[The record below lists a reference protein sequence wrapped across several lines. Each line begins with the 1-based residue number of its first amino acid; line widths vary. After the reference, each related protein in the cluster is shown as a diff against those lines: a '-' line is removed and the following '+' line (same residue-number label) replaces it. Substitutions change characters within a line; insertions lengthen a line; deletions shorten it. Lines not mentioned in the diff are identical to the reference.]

1 MPIQIQS
8 ISTSNKQKKEILIP
22 IIEDR
27 LYWICGS
34 QPPKSCQDSLY
45 FCVDEELVYEPLN
58 NDFGPF
64 CIENTLQ
71 FIQSV
76 QELLNNP
83 EYSSSK
89 LYHYTTS
96 EDSEKKVNSAFLIG
110 AYQILC
116 LNRSAEEVHQ
126 KFKNTEFI
134 TFRDSSDIK
143 NDYKCTLLDCLKGL
157 EYAHKLKWVEIQN
170 FNIKAYQ
177 ALKKFDITVVIPNK
191 LIAFQ
196 NPELFSQQET
206 LCELTVDQSIN
217 IFKQMGVKL
226 VIRLNK
232 SSYSPQL
239 YERNGIKHVDLIFP
253 DGTSPSEEIMYK
265 FLQLVESVDGMVAV
279 HCKAGRGRTGTLI
292 GCYAIKHYHFP
303 AKDFIGYIR
312 IMRPGSIHGP
322 QQPFLNHIQK
332 TLIEQQGSN
341 SQIWESVRHLV
352 EPQNEKK
359 YLIPRNSLM
368 QEENALKQ
376 QPRPRS
382 RVKSLMISKQSSS
395 NSNQSDEQLTP
406 LKNNSCI
413 HKGSTLNEVS
423 TASSSNSSNAVGI
436 YSSNEKEYIKN
447 FTSATDKFTVTPFQ
461 TLYKARTNNHRHVR
475 NISSYYN
482 KLDQS
487 SIINSSTQINEIPS
501 LNSLQNTRNSQLS
514 VDNARNYGRRVL
526 PSTSKNGKRI
536 VVGRKKYEEDKNY
549 SMNSFY
555 GLDNESSSSSTLIEQ
570 KQKKQRNLSPIQ
582 NSSDIIFN
590 NLCKLHN
597 NQQTKAQE
605 RLNQTANFSQLSKN
619 LISRKTYIIKQYS
632 KPLPQ
637 IN

>member
-1 MPIQIQS
+1 MPIQIQP

-34 QPPKSCQDSLY
+34 QPPKSCQNSLY

-76 QELLNNP
+76 QDLLNNP
-83 EYSSSK
+83 EYSSAK

-96 EDSEKKVNSAFLIG
+96 EVPEKKVNSAFLIG

-116 LNRSAEEVHQ
+116 LNRSAEEVHL

-157 EYAHKLKWVEIQN
+157 EYAHKLRWVEIQS
-170 FNIKAYQ
+170 FNIKQYQ
-177 ALKKFDITVVIPNK
+177 TLKKFDITVVIPNK

-265 FLQLVESVDGMVAV
+265 FLQLVESVDGMVAI

-322 QQPFLNHIQK
+322 QQPFLNQIQK
-332 TLIEQQGSN
+332 TLIEQQASN

-352 EPQNEKK
+352 EPQNDKK
-359 YLIPRNSLM
+359 YLVAHPLM
-368 QEENALKQ
+368 QEENAMKQ

-382 RVKSLMISKQSSS
+382 RVKSLMISKQQSS

-413 HKGSTLNEVS
+413 HKGNTLNEAS

-436 YSSNEKEYIKN
+436 YGSNEKEQMKN
-447 FTSATDKFTVTPFQ
+447 FTSATDKFKVTPFQ

-475 NISSYYN
+475 NISAYYN

-487 SIINSSTQINEIPS
+487 SILNSSSQINEISS
-501 LNSLQNTRNSQLS
+501 LNSLQNTKISQLS
-514 VDNARNYGRRVL
+514 VENKRNNSRRGY

-536 VVGRKKYEEDKNY
+536 VVGRKKYEEDKNF

-555 GLDNESSSSSTLIEQ
+555 GLDNEASSSSTLIEQ
-570 KQKKQRNLSPIQ
+570 KSRKQKDLLPIQ
-582 NSSDIIFN
+582 NASDIIFH
-590 NLCKLHN
+590 NLCKLHS

-605 RLNQTANFSQLSKN
+605 KLNQSANITQLNKN
-619 LISRKTYIIKQYS
+619 LINRKSYIIKQYS
-632 KPLPQ
+632 KPLSQ

>member
-1 MPIQIQS
+1 MPIQILP
-8 ISTSNKQKKEILIP
+8 ISTSNKKKKEILIP
-22 IIEDR
+22 IIEER

-76 QELLNNP
+76 QDLLSNP
-83 EYSSSK
+83 EYSSAK

-96 EDSEKKVNSAFLIG
+96 EDAEKKVNSAFLIG

-116 LNRSAEEVHQ
+116 LNHSAEEVHL

-134 TFRDSSDIK
+134 TFRDSSEIK

-157 EYAHKLKWVEIQN
+157 EYAHKLRWVEIQN

-196 NPELFSQQET
+196 NPELFSQQEA

-322 QQPFLNHIQK
+322 QQPFLNHIEK
-332 TLIEQQGSN
+332 ALIKQYGSN

-352 EPQNEKK
+352 EPQNDKK
-359 YLIPRNSLM
+359 YLIPCSLM
-368 QEENALKQ
+368 QEENNLKRQ
-376 QPRPRS
+376 LRPRS
-382 RVKSLMISKQSSS
+382 RVKSLMISNQQSS
-395 NSNQSDEQLTP
+395 NYNQSDEQLTP

-436 YSSNEKEYIKN
+436 YDSNQKEQMKS
-447 FTSATDKFTVTPFQ
+447 FTSATDKFMVTPLQ

-475 NISSYYN
+475 NISAYYN
-482 KLDQS
+482 KFDQS
-487 SIINSSTQINEIPS
+487 SIINSPSQINEIS
-501 LNSLQNTRNSQLS
+501 FINSLQNTRNSQLS
-514 VDNARNYGRRVL
+514 VENARNYGRRCQ
-526 PSTSKNGKRI
+526 PSTSKNEKRI
-536 VVGRKKYEEDKNY
+536 VVGRKKYEEDKNN

-555 GLDNESSSSSTLIEQ
+555 GLDNEASSSSTLIEQ
-570 KQKKQRNLSPIQ
+570 KQRKQKNLSPKQ
-582 NSSDIIFN
+582 NASDIIFH
-590 NLCKLHN
+590 NLCKLHSN
-597 NQQTKAQE
+597 KQTKAQQK
-605 RLNQTANFSQLSKN
+605 LSQGANISQLNKN
-619 LISRKTYIIKQYS
+619 LINRKSYIIKQYS
-632 KPLPQ
+632 KPLSQ
-637 IN
+637 VY